1 MFEPKLRYTHKKEHT
16 PNGQNQG
23 NKIDSDA
30 AVRIGKRIPQWFI
43 ARLPDAMQGSAVEG
57 ARFKFSTN
65 RRSFGHEPDD
75 SQQLGKSLRG
85 GGHQR
90 AGHQAR
96 PWTQTD
102 NRHTRRGGH
111 PAGHRKRPFKHIV
124 GQGTMGGRNGE
135 DGLRGDAQAFF
146 KRIGARFGRIRKRPK
161 GKPSPQ
167 LYRHKLGELQELERL
182 WCKGSI
188 DLYYGDES
196 HICEQTYV
204 PCGWKFPKEDIHVPS
219 QRGARL
225 NCFAMID
232 RHCRTHWFMTEKSI
246 DADTMVGFLDNFS
259 LGIASFCH
267 RILRN
272 LTSRRFFGGCSREN
286 GFNQKKDYLTADTLF
301 YAANRALA
309 AMGDGLMINFKYH
322 AA

>member
-1 MFEPKLRYTHKKEHT
+1 MGKIKGIKLT
-16 PNGQNQG
+16 PMQRSALENGY
-23 NKIDSDA
+23 
-30 AVRIGKRIPQWFI
+30 
-43 ARLPDAMQGSAVEG
+43 
-57 ARFKFSTN
+57 
-65 RRSFGHEPDD
+65 
-75 SQQLGKSLRG
+75 
-85 GGHQR
+85 
-90 AGHQAR
+90 
-96 PWTQTD
+96 
-102 NRHTRRGGH
+102 
-111 PAGHRKRPFKHIV
+111 
-124 GQGTMGGRNGE
+124 RNGSSHAFRMRCKAVLLKAQCLSSPQIGDRLDMNRTTVNNWVNRFE
-135 DGLRGDAQAFF
+135 AEGIKGLATRLGRGRKPIIGTQDGEIIRQAIEKDRSSILSAKAQWGAATGDGLRGDAQAFF

-188 DLYYGDES
+188 DLYCGDES
-196 HICEQTYV
+196 HICEQAYV